1 MGWPRLDGIARTN
14 AILAQ
19 VRTDHIPLKLAKL
32 PSECDSAIATSSL
45 SPGCHAQRAL
55 SQPLHN
61 QAHTFGSVPRE
72 CPFASW
78 FQTDDLTLN
87 SFPLAPRQVKLEENH
102 DATPG
107 TVWISWQSQNM
118 FSSCA
123 ICRVV
128 SYSWSSATTNLS
140 ARRTL
145 STRSS
150 LPCFRDRRARTN
162 LSRLDSDTPLR
173 ATYT

>member
-1 MGWPRLDGIARTN
+1 MSHFPGGSAVATGPRHAAPLETVAEISRRTYCGLSKRKPRWGGEPVGPPEN
-14 AILAQ
+14 
-19 VRTDHIPLKLAKL
+19 TT
-32 PSECDSAIATSSL
+32 SEIFLFCATL
-45 SPGCHAQRAL
+45 VNFGQTPHGCHHSITPPPNGAAC
-55 SQPLHN
+55 
-61 QAHTFGSVPRE
+61 T
-72 CPFASW
+72 
-78 FQTDDLTLN
+78 TDSRTAFVLG
-87 SFPLAPRQVKLEENH
+87 AIV
-102 DATPG
+102 PG

-145 STRSS
+145 STGSS
-150 LPCFRDRRARTN
+150 LPCCRDRRARTN